1 MKCSIVKRFGVFV
14 VAFGLLV
21 VWPTLAS
28 AATNNTAAISQ
39 GFLVQGEV
47 TPGTIV
53 SFTKDKESSTVG
65 TANTDNVDRLVGVIG
80 GKQLV
85 ELAGNDN
92 QTQVVTNGSI
102 LTFVSNINGDI
113 KIGDKITA
121 SPLSGVGM
129 KAIEATRIVG
139 TAQQDF
145 SDAVQVTDQNVTD
158 ADGKPQTVKIG
169 LLQVQVGVTHYQ
181 PVEAN
186 KSFLPEPI
194 QRFAETVVGRSVDPI
209 RVLVA
214 LAILFAGFGGVA
226 ILLYS
231 SVRSS
236 IISIGRNPLAAKAVH
251 RSLIEVGLTTFGV
264 LLLTVITVYL
274 VLVI

>member
-1 MKCSIVKRFGVFV
+1 MKRFSFLVLVF
-14 VAFGLLV
+14 ALLV
-21 VWPTLAS
+21 AWTGS
-28 AATNNTAAISQ
+28 ARAAESNSAAISQ
-39 GFLVQGEV
+39 GFIVEGEA

-53 SFTKDKESSTVG
+53 SFLKDKESGTVG
-65 TANTDNVDRLVGVIG
+65 AANTNNVERLVGVIG
-80 GKQLV
+80 DKQLV
-85 ELAGNDN
+85 ELSGSSG

-129 KAIEATRIVG
+129 KAVESTRIVG
-139 TAQQDF
+139 TAQEDF
-145 SDAVQVTDQNVTD
+145 SAAEQITDQEVTD
-158 ADGKPQTVKIG
+158 ANGKSQTVKIG

-181 PVEAN
+181 PAEVN
-186 KSFLPEPI
+186 KSFLPESI

-209 RVLVA
+209 RVLVS
-214 LAILFAGFGGVA
+214 LAILVAGFGGVA

-264 LLLTVITVYL
+264 LLLTVIAVYL

>member
-1 MKCSIVKRFGVFV
+1 MKRFGFLALVL
-14 VAFGLLV
+14 ALLV
-21 VWPTLAS
+21 TWTGS
-28 AATNNTAAISQ
+28 ARAAENNTAAISQ
-39 GFLVQGEV
+39 GFLVQGQAA
-47 TPGTIV
+47 PGTIV
-53 SFTKDKESSTVG
+53 SFLKDRESGTVG
-65 TANTDNVDRLVGVIG
+65 AANTDNVERLVGVIG
-80 GKQLV
+80 ERQLV
-85 ELAGNDN
+85 ELSGNAD

-121 SPLSGVGM
+121 SPLTGVGM
-129 KAIEATRIVG
+129 KALERTRIVG

-145 SDAVQVTDQNVTD
+145 SDAEQVTDQEVTD
-158 ADGKPQTVKIG
+158 AEGKSQTVKIG
-169 LLQVQVGVTHYQ
+169 LLQVQVGVTYYQ
-181 PVEAN
+181 PAEDN

-209 RVLVA
+209 RVLVS

-251 RSLIEVGLTTFGV
+251 KSLIEVGLTTFGV
-264 LLLTVITVYL
+264 LLLTVIAVYL